1 MTTSSNIYINFVQTL
16 RILKITREIK
26 TAILVI
32 ASILLFIWGYSFL
45 KGRDLFTNYKTL
57 YVEYDNVE
65 GLAASAPV
73 TLNGLVIGK
82 VTKISIN
89 ETTGKLLIELQLKTD
104 FLISKTSKASLY
116 SPGVI
121 SGKQIAILP
130 NFADKEEAVDGQ
142 TLEADVQLGLTDRLG
157 TQIQPLQQKLDKLLG
172 DVDVL
177 VLGVNN
183 VLDKK
188 GQDDL
193 KGALE
198 NLNHTLKQF
207 HQASKSINSILD
219 TNKGQINGVVTNFNK
234 MSNNFSKISDSLNK
248 ADLGK
253 TVRNLNQTLAKVDG
267 IMSNLNSGKGTAGKL
282 LNDDALYN
290 NLSKTSKELEL
301 LLQDVRLYPTR
312 YVNVSLFGK
321 KNKPY
326 VAPKDSTSTT
336 KK

>member
-1 MTTSSNIYINFVQTL
+1 
-16 RILKITREIK
+16 LKLTREIK

-57 YVEYDNVE
+57 YVEYNNVE
-65 GLAASAPV
+65 DLSASAPV
-73 TLNGLVIGK
+73 TINGLTIGK
-82 VTKISIN
+82 VNKITIN
-89 ETTGKLLIELQLKTD
+89 EVTGKLLVELQLKTD
-104 FLISKTSKASLY
+104 FPISKSSQAALY
-116 SPGVI
+116 SPSLIG
-121 SGKQIAILP
+121 GKQIKIIP
-130 NFADKEEAVDGQ
+130 NLADKELVEDGQ
-142 TLEADVQLGLTDRLG
+142 TLIPAVELGLTESLG
-157 TQIQPLQQKLDKLLG
+157 GKIEPIQQKLDLMLANINT
-172 DVDVL
+172 L
-177 VLGVNN
+177 VGGLNN
-183 VLDKK
+183 VLDKQ
-188 GQDDL
+188 GQ
-193 KGALE
+193 E
-198 NLNHTLKQF
+198 NLKKSLAELSQTMEQF
-207 HQASKSINSILD
+207 HRASGSLNTILD

-234 MSNNFSKISDSLNK
+234 MSSNFNKISDSLSK

-253 TVRNLNQTLAKVDG
+253 TVRNLNQTLAKVDN

-326 VAPKDSTSTT
+326 VAPTEDANTTT
-336 KK
+336 KN